1 MDTKKSIDVL
11 NTFIGINSKR
21 FERYIKAAKQTN
33 EVDLKTLFAV
43 FQEKSKRSQVELIS
57 EVHKLG
63 GKPTKDSAAILLIFR
78 IWMQLK
84 SNIKI
89 KDREEILN
97 RCEYDTDA
105 ILKKYKNLLSNN
117 IEHLTPN
124 HQNILKAQHQSIKKD
139 HDTLKGLGDLLVT
152 CRKFNLDT

>member
-1 MDTKKSIDVL
+1 MNTKKSIDVL
-11 NTFIGINSKR
+11 NIFIGINCNR
-21 FERYIKAAKQTN
+21 FERYTTASKQTN
-33 EVDLKTLFAV
+33 EADLKTLFAV
-43 FQEKSKRSQVELIS
+43 FQEKSKRCKAELIS

-63 GKPTKDSAAILLIFR
+63 GKPTKDSAAILLFFR
-78 IWMQLK
+78 IWMQLL

-89 KDREEILN
+89 KDREDILN
-97 RCEYDTDA
+97 RCEYDTDV
-105 ILKKYKNLLSNN
+105 ILKKYNYLLNNN

-124 HQNILKAQHQSIKKD
+124 HQNMLKAQHQSIKKD